1 MSQQPPEPDAE
12 SSGNDGPGGTSGSQ
26 PGGGQPGQGQQGY
39 GQPPGGP
46 QPPDQGY
53 GQSHDPSRGYQQPQ
67 HPPGAQSPQGASGS
81 YPQGGADPSQ
91 QYGSQQYGS
100 QQYGSQQPGYP
111 PAQQYPGQPPVPG
124 QQPVSP
130 SDEKLWATLTH
141 ISVPFFGFVGPLIVY
156 LVFKDRS
163 QWLKDNSVEALN
175 FSILYSI
182 AQIASVVLT
191 AVLIGAL
198 LLPLVFVG
206 GLILCI
212 LAAVAANK
220 GEFYKYP
227 VNWRLI
233 K

>member
-12 SSGNDGPGGTSGSQ
+12 SSGHDGPGGASGSQ
-26 PGGGQPGQGQQGY
+26 SDRQPGQGQQGY
-39 GQPPGGP
+39 GQEPSGQ
-46 QPPDQGY
+46 QPPDQGH
-53 GQSHDPSRGYQQPQ
+53 GQSYDPSRGYQQPQ
-67 HPPGAQSPQGASGS
+67 YPPGGQPPQGGASS

-91 QYGSQQYGS
+91 QYGAQQYGN
-100 QQYGSQQPGYP
+100 QQPGYP
-111 PAQQYPGQPPVPG
+111 PAQQYPGQPPVPA
-124 QQPVSP
+124 QQPVSQ

-141 ISVPFFGFVGPLIVY
+141 ISIPFFGFVGPLIVY

-163 QWLKDNSVEALN
+163 HWLKDNSVEALN
-175 FSILYSI
+175 FSILYSV
-182 AQIASVVLT
+182 AQIVSTMLT
-191 AVLIGAL
+191 VALIGAL

-220 GEFYKYP
+220 GQFYKYP